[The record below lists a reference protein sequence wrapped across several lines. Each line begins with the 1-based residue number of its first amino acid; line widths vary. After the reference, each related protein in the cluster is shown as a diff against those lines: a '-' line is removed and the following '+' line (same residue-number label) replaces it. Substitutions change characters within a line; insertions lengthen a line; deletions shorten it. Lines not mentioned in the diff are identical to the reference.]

1 MNKALISAFG
11 AGALFAVG
19 LAISGMTLPTK
30 VIGFLDFFGEWD
42 PALAFVMGGAVIVYA
57 IGFRLVTRRR
67 DAPACATKFSIPT
80 RKDITPRLVLGSA
93 IFGLGWGL
101 GGFCPGPAL
110 TSLTTG
116 LLDVGV
122 FVAAMFLGMY
132 LFGVA
137 DRAITHRKEEQTKN
151 EVSSRSLVTNS

>member
-1 MNKALISAFG
+1 MNKALLSAFG
-11 AGALFAVG
+11 AGFLFALG

-57 IGFRLVTRRR
+57 IGFRLVTKKE
-67 DAPACATKFSIPT
+67 APKCAPKFSIPT
-80 RKDITPRLVLGSA
+80 RTDITPRLIMGSA
-93 IFGLGWGL
+93 IFGMGWGL
-101 GGFCPGPAL
+101 GGLCPGPAL

-122 FVAAMFLGMY
+122 FVAAMLTGMY
-132 LFGVA
+132 LFGVV
-137 DRAITHRKEEQTKN
+137 DKVLKNRKDEKN
-151 EVSSRSLVTNS
+151 KASSGSLATSK